1 MNVVLEKYMD
11 NEPTKEMREFYQKRT
26 REHIDR
32 VSKNIHQILHEYK
45 LDLTK
50 QQKEELKT
58 RATHHDA
65 SKFSE
70 EELIPYVW
78 MTWYYKL
85 KREGKEFT
93 YPIGME
99 AKVTKAV
106 DHHYKTNR
114 HHPQYF
120 DNVTAKMSF
129 VDLIEMVCDHAAMS
143 QELGDSLIDF
153 EKNVTFKKFEWSEI
167 DKDFILRVAS
177 LFHK

>member
-11 NEPTKEMREFYQKRT
+11 NEPTKEMIEFYAKRT
-26 REHIDR
+26 KEHIDR
-32 VSKNIHQILHEYK
+32 VRRNIEYALAK

-50 QQKEELKT
+50 HQKEKLKA
-58 RATHHDA
+58 RATHHDS
-65 SKFSE
+65 SKFGSE
-70 EELIPYVW
+70 ELVPYIW

-93 YPIGME
+93 YPTGME

-106 DHHYKTNR
+106 EHHYKTNR

-120 DNVTAKMSF
+120 NNVTAKMSH
-129 VDLIEMVCDHAAMS
+129 VDIIEMVCDHAAMS

>member
-1 MNVVLEKYMD
+1 MNVILEKYMD
-11 NEPTKEMREFYQKRT
+11 NEPTKEMIEFYTKRT
-26 REHIDR
+26 KEHIDR
-32 VSKNIHQILHEYK
+32 VQRNIEYALAK

-50 QQKEELKT
+50 QQKEKLKA
-58 RATHHDA
+58 RATHHDS
-65 SKFSE
+65 SKFGDE
-70 EELIPYVW
+70 ERIPYVW

-93 YPIGME
+93 YPLGME

-114 HHPQYF
+114 HHPQFYG
-120 DNVTAKMSF
+120 DVTAKMSH
-129 VDLIEMVCDHAAMS
+129 VDMIEMVCDHAAMA

-153 EKNVTFKKFEWSEI
+153 ENNVTFKKFKWSEI
-167 DKDFILRVAS
+167 DKDFILKVAS